1 MASLR
6 LTFPR
11 TAAYKLYICV
21 PANEHGCMSCVHKWT
36 FTHVQVSPHVQ
47 YTLPPAPSP
56 KPTPNDLSTH
66 VCVCMRGMLV
76 VSKLSGWM
84 GGTTSP
90 LTGLK
95 TGKVE
100 RGQEISRFL
109 DMLRSSLLDFWM
121 ELWWTSWML
130 ERGDGS
136 SVRTHKLMSASG
148 LANVSHPVCNAS
160 LTGTDLKNVNMQS
173 VGISYGELRTHVE
186 FMQAQQKYHI
196 HPDYVSAWLSVQ

>member
-1 MASLR
+1 
-6 LTFPR
+6 
-11 TAAYKLYICV
+11 
-21 PANEHGCMSCVHKWT
+21 
-36 FTHVQVSPHVQ
+36 
-47 YTLPPAPSP
+47 
-56 KPTPNDLSTH
+56 
-66 VCVCMRGMLV
+66 MRGMLV

-130 ERGDGS
+130 ERGDAAALERVS
-136 SVRTHKLMSASG
+136 SCRRRG
-148 LANVSHPVCNAS
+148 
-160 LTGTDLKNVNMQS
+160 
-173 VGISYGELRTHVE
+173 
-186 FMQAQQKYHI
+186 
-196 HPDYVSAWLSVQ
+196 